1 MNLYKEYHL
10 QFDKVLNHFIEELNI
25 SPNSL
30 YEPMRYIF
38 SLGGKRIRPLLVY
51 IANDLFNGNTS
62 HADSPAL
69 AVEIFHNFSLIHDD
83 IMDNAPLRRGKK
95 TIHETWNTNVAILS
109 GDALLIK
116 AYQQLILAKQDC
128 IAELISVFNKTA
140 LEVCEGQQFDMDF
153 EQQNNVSLDAYM
165 QMITL
170 KTAVLLGAALKM
182 GAITA
187 KASSADAEHIYQFGK
202 NLGIA
207 FQLQDDLLD
216 VFGNPDKFGKQVGGD
231 IVSNKKTWL
240 LIRALQDASA
250 KDRAVLEKW
259 INQKQFSVEEKVT
272 AFKSIYE
279 KLNIKEKVE
288 NETKQ
293 YFEFAK
299 SNLHAIN
306 ANNIKKDKLLSFAEN
321 IMNREN

>member
-1 MNLYKEYHL
+1 
-10 QFDKVLNHFIEELNI
+10 
-25 SPNSL
+25 
-30 YEPMRYIF
+30 MRYIF

-51 IANDLFNGNTS
+51 IANDLFNGNKN
-62 HADSPAL
+62 HADAPAL

-95 TIHETWNTNVAILS
+95 TIHETWNSNVAILS

-128 IAELISVFNKTA
+128 SAELISVFNKTA
-140 LEVCEGQQFDMDF
+140 IEVCEGQQLDMDF

-250 KDRAVLEKW
+250 TDRAILEKW
-259 INQKQFSVEEKVT
+259 IHQKQFSVKEKVA

-299 SNLHAIN
+299 SNLYAIN